1 MYIVKV
7 TGVRPDW
14 EGKRIVE
21 LDVHETEKRWERTE
35 QVRRKRPYE
44 PVRAGMRLQV
54 QQPQEVKPTIDQDVP
69 LPRNEEE
76 AAMDAEA
83 AENVDEEDIL

>member
-21 LDVHETEKRWERTE
+21 SDVHATEKRWERTE
-35 QVRRKRPYE
+35 QVRQKKPYE

-69 LPRNEEE
+69 LPRDEEE